1 MLSVAKKMNLPFY
14 EVPTGWKFFGNLMD
28 HYEKLGNAG
37 FICGEESFGTGS
49 AHIREKDGIWAVL
62 AWLSILSHANPD
74 LSKPIVSVGDIVR
87 DHWNTYGRDFYCR
100 YDYEECDAV
109 AGDKLMQHLRN
120 SVAGWTG
127 STVQSSAGPL
137 TIVQADDF
145 EYKDPVD
152 HSVSSKQGVR
162 IKFEDGSRIVFRL
175 SGTGSVGA
183 TVRVYIEKYDLN
195 PAHHGQSTGAALEP
209 LIKLALDL
217 SKLKEFTGRETPTVI
232 T

>member
-1 MLSVAKKMNLPFY
+1 
-14 EVPTGWKFFGNLMD
+14 MD